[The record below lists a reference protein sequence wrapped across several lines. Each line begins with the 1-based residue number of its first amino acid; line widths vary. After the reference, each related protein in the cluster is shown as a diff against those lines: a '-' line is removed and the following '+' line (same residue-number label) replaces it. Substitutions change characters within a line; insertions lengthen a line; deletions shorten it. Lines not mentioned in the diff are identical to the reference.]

1 MALLLLTGAVAS
13 GATLRGDATALSWF
27 TSLDDGGASHVVA
40 RILVMG
46 GQFWL
51 AGSVL
56 ALLAAF
62 QGWVQ
67 RSLRPVL
74 VAGVSMA
81 GLEAVV
87 WALKALTGRTAP
99 ASGVNAVLA
108 GGSSFPSG
116 LGSQAVV
123 ADSTQ
128 TLLCTYLSGV
138 LLLGLA
144 LNATLGWWWA
154 DPVVGLAIAGVAAN
168 EGREAWRGEGC
179 CAPSGGGDDDPGCC
193 SSGGTRTEESR

>member
-1 MALLLLTGAVAS
+1 
-13 GATLRGDATALSWF
+13 
-27 TSLDDGGASHVVA
+27 
-40 RILVMG
+40 
-46 GQFWL
+46 
-51 AGSVL
+51 
-56 ALLAAF
+56 
-62 QGWVQ
+62 
-67 RSLRPVL
+67 
-74 VAGVSMA
+74 MA

-138 LLLGLA
+138 LLLGLV